1 MRTLWWI
8 FITLL
13 RRSWLIVAG
22 VILGL
27 IARTALPTTTGEP
40 GSEILNPAA
49 KAQFDREWAPFE
61 SQP

>member
-40 GSEILNPAA
+40 GSEIRNPAA
-49 KAQFDREWAPFE
+49 KAQFER
-61 SQP
+61 

>member
-40 GSEILNPAA
+40 GSAILNPAA